1 MSRIIELEDQL
12 MRAIEHT
19 KKAWIDLANAENRL
33 VKATKAIESAVEYAN
48 GRDSEWGE
56 RAETAFGFLR
66 DYLKDYEDK

>member
-12 MRAIEHT
+12 MHAIELT
-19 KKAWIDLANAENRL
+19 KKAWVDLGKAEKRLGKAN
-33 VKATKAIESAVEYAN
+33 KSIEAAVEYVN

-66 DYLKDYEDK
+66 DYLNDYEDK